1 MVARAGRDDSGQTFV
16 QGLTPQSS
24 SCFSELWCQLIPPF
38 GCVICGVFLC
48 ITLVWS
54 EASHW
59 AVVSDSSW
67 EGLQSRPLSTA
78 TCVRLGMPKEVQYD
92 LQFVAA
98 CAELV
103 AT

>member
-1 MVARAGRDDSGQTFV
+1 MPADS
-16 QGLTPQSS
+16 P
-24 SCFSELWCQLIPPF
+24 LWVCHLWSL
-38 GCVICGVFLC
+38 LC

-59 AVVSDSSW
+59 VVVSDSSW

-78 TCVRLGMPKEVQYD
+78 TCVQLGMPKEVQYD